1 MRRGAETGAAMTG
14 GSGPRAGRREWT
26 GLALIAFPSVL
37 HSMDPTAL
45 NLAVPVLSAELGPT
59 SSRLPWI
66 MDVYGFLLAG
76 FLLAVGTPGGRIGR
90 RRLLLICAVS
100 VHAAF
105 STSGCRHQE
114 ERPRGLGDAARR
126 SDDRVKGVVGP

>member
-26 GLALIAFPSVL
+26 GLTIIALPSVL

-59 SSRLPWI
+59 SYRLPWI
-66 MDVYGFLLAG
+66 MDDYGFPLAG
-76 FLLAVGTPGGRIGR
+76 FLLAMGTPGDWIGR
-90 RRLLLICAVS
+90 
-100 VHAAF
+100 
-105 STSGCRHQE
+105 
-114 ERPRGLGDAARR
+114 
-126 SDDRVKGVVGP
+126 GVLATQHEGRTTE